1 MDPSDEVI
9 LSIVDP
15 STVVGDKN
23 EFDSDNLFINKK
35 VDTHTA
41 LEYELNLSTEQKDF
55 QDNPPI
61 SIDEE
66 TIPEVVLFDDNDITA
81 QSVTEECEVE
91 ASNAISSDL
100 GSNAHAQS
108 KPPPRKSNFA
118 RRRPTATVVRSL
130 ASSTLAEQYQQLAE
144 KKMLLLTIL

>member
-9 LSIVDP
+9 LSILNP

-23 EFDSDNLFINKK
+23 EFDSDNLLLNKK

-41 LEYELNLSTEQKDF
+41 SEYELNLSTEQKDF
-55 QDNPPI
+55 QDNLPI

-66 TIPEVVLFDDNDITA
+66 TIPEVLLLDDNDITA
-81 QSVTEECEVE
+81 QSVIEECEVGV
-91 ASNAISSDL
+91 SNAISTDL
-100 GSNAHAQS
+100 GSNAHVQS

-118 RRRPTATVVRSL
+118 RGDLQPL
-130 ASSTLAEQYQQLAE
+130 
-144 KKMLLLTIL
+144 